1 MQKPI
6 KIDLD
11 TVTNQTVTNCNNIRK
26 GDTLA
31 ITISVYENGR
41 PLDVSTQTIKII
53 LSKPDGTTYEKQV
66 CSQGNII
73 NAELDDQATTA
84 LGRVI
89 GQIEIYD
96 IKGSTIT
103 NQFIYTVFG
112 SLASDVMAKS
122 ADSIQTLAQIDELI
136 ANCNLNTDT
145 INQVTQMFENL
156 NTTVTQASQTS
167 DTLTA
172 KQNDAQK
179 VATNLDQKI
188 QQVQSDLSTIQSSPV
203 VQDYT
208 SSKGTYDS
216 VTDRLNATDSV
227 ITELKN
233 KAVDIDTTGLAKQ
246 SDLNVTNA
254 KLDDALNPLSVSFS
268 INPSVVEMGSTVNSV
283 VATWTCS
290 KNVASQKFEG
300 SDIDASLRT
309 ETYSTPLKA
318 NKTFTLVNTTAG
330 GTSVTKTA
338 ALNFVNGVYYGKSSS
353 VTYDSTLINSL
364 TKILSDSKNR
374 IISLIIGTGEYG
386 YYIIPTRLGTPNF
399 YFNGSA
405 LAGGMTKM
413 ATISFT
419 NSSGYSENHDIYRT
433 DYANLG
439 TVSIEIK

>member
-73 NAELDDQATTA
+73 NAELDDQATSA
-84 LGRVI
+84 IGRVI

-122 ADSIQTLAQIDELI
+122 VDSIQTLAQIDELL
-136 ANCNLNTDT
+136 ANCN
-145 INQVTQMFENL
+145 INQAMQI
-156 NTTVTQASQTS
+156 S
-167 DTLTA
+167 DTLL
-172 KQNDAQK
+172 QQ
-179 VATNLDQKI
+179 I
-188 QQVQSDLSTIQSSPV
+188 QQSQSAIDTLKSSNV
-203 VQDYT
+203 VQDIT
-208 SSKGTYDS
+208 TLKDSYDNI
-216 VTDRLNATDSV
+216 NAE
-227 ITELKN
+227 ITALKN
-233 KAVDIDTTGLAKQ
+233 GSIDTSGLAKQ
-246 SDLNVTNA
+246 SDLNTTNA
-254 KLDDALNPLSVSFS
+254 KLDDAINPLTISLS
-268 INPSVVEMGSTVNSV
+268 INPSSAEIGSTVNSV

-309 ETYSTPLKA
+309 ETYSVPLTA
-318 NKTFTLVNTTAG
+318 NKTFTLIDTTTG
-330 GTSVTKTA
+330 GTTITKIAT
-338 ALNFVNGVYYGKSSS
+338 LNFCNGIYYGKSSS
-353 VTYDSTLINSL
+353 VTYNSALISSL
-364 TKILSDSKNR
+364 TKILSD
-374 IISLIIGTGEYG
+374 
-386 YYIIPTRLGTPNF
+386 
-399 YFNGSA
+399 
-405 LAGGMTKM
+405 TK
-413 ATISFT
+413 ARTIF
-419 NSSGYSENHDIYRT
+419 
-433 DYANLG
+433 
-439 TVSIEIK
+439 